1 MSKNAATDH
10 RIHNTLAVRWSP
22 YAFSDRPVPAAD
34 LASLF
39 EAARWAPSS
48 YNEQPWRYIVGVKGA
63 GSTHERIVE
72 CLAEGNRAWAQ
83 NAPVLALGVVIR
95 NFVKNGKPN
104 KAAEH
109 DLGLASANL
118 VTEATTRKLHVHQM
132 IGLDPE
138 AARTVFGVPEEAEVF
153 TALAIGYREVSA
165 HMNEALTERD
175 TKPRARR
182 PLDEFVFTEQFGTPI
197 RF

>member
-22 YAFSDRPVPAAD
+22 YAFSDKPVPAQD

-48 YNEQPWRYIVGVKGA
+48 YNEQPWRYIVGIKGE
-63 GSTHERIVE
+63 GDTHVRILE
-72 CLAEGNRAWAQ
+72 CLVEGNRAWAQ
-83 NAPVLALGVVIR
+83 NAPVLALGVVVR
-95 NFVKNGKPN
+95 TFSLNGEPN

-118 VTEATTRKLHVHQM
+118 VTEATTRKLFVHQM

-138 AARTVFGVPEEAEVF
+138 AARTEFAIPDHAEAF
-153 TALAIGYREVSA
+153 TALAIGYRQTSDN
-165 HMNEALTERD
+165 MNQALIERD
-175 TKPRARR
+175 SRPRERR
-182 PLDEFVFTEQFGTPI
+182 ALSEFVFADRFGNPA
-197 RF
+197 RL